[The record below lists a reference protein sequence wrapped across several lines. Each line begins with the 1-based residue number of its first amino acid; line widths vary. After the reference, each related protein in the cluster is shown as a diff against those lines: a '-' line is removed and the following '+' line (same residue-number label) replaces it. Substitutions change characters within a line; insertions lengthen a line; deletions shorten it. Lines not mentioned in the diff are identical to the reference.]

1 MQFPSLHRALFVRTS
16 VSSYMRLL
24 PRYIVRELF
33 LPFIFALGI
42 IVFILFINFF
52 LRAVDR
58 FLGKGLDLFTILEY
72 LFLNLAWIVALAVP
86 MAVLIATLMA
96 FGRLSEDNE
105 INALRSSGISFLT
118 ILRPA
123 LLFSTAIC
131 LLLIF
136 FNTRVLPEM
145 NFHAR
150 LLAGDIRKMRPGLDI
165 EPGHFIDNI
174 PDYSM
179 IIRGKNG
186 NLMEDVR
193 IFSKASKEVQTSI
206 YSETGELSTLDDAI
220 ILTLYDGEIH
230 ELDLENFNNYRRIN
244 FEKHVITIPADDLM
258 INRRDTANRSDRE
271 MTIELMQ
278 EKKTKYAE
286 RKERVEERLQSTIKK
301 VTGIDVLPSN
311 FSEAQKMLNVYKEK
325 IQQDTTL
332 SAAKLRLKERRIR
345 SLERQAKNE
354 FRLLE
359 TYTRSWNKY
368 AVEIHKKFSLP
379 VACILF
385 VLVGAPL
392 GTLSQRGGFT
402 VAITVGFGFFLI
414 YYIFL
419 IGGEEMAD
427 RNIVSPVI
435 GMWTPNA
442 LLSIFGGYLTL
453 HSVRERAPIEFKWPW
468 HKSAS
473 DNESE

>member
-1 MQFPSLHRALFVRTS
+1 
-16 VSSYMRLL
+16 MRLL
-24 PRYIVRELF
+24 PRYIVRELI

-118 ILRPA
+118 ILQPA
-123 LLFSTAIC
+123 LLFGSAVC
-131 LLLIF
+131 LMLIF
-136 FNTRVLPEM
+136 FNTLILPEM

-150 LLAGDIRKMRPGLDI
+150 LLAGDIRKMRPGMDI

-179 IIRGKNG
+179 IIRSKNG

-193 IFSKASKEVQTSI
+193 IFSKESKEVQTSI

-230 ELDLENFNNYRRIN
+230 ELDLENFSNYRRIN
-244 FEKHVITIPADDLM
+244 FEKHIITIPADDLM
-258 INRRDTANRSDRE
+258 LNRRDTANRSDRE
-271 MTIELMQ
+271 MTLGLMQ

-286 RKERVEERLQSTIKK
+286 RKINVEERLQNTINK
-301 VTGIDVLPSN
+301 VTGLEILPEN
-311 FSEAQKMLNVYKEK
+311 FADAQKMLNCYKEEIK
-325 IQQDTTL
+325 QDTSIT
-332 SAAKLRLKERRIR
+332 AAQLRLKERRIR

-354 FRLLE
+354 YRLIE
-359 TYTRSWNKY
+359 SYIKSGNKY
-368 AVEIHKKFSLP
+368 SVEIHKKFSLP
-379 VACILF
+379 IACILF

-392 GTLSQRGGFT
+392 GTLSQKGGFA
-402 VAITVGFGFFLI
+402 VAIMLGFGFFLI

-427 RNIVSPVI
+427 RNIVTPMI
-435 GMWTPNA
+435 GMWTPNVILA
-442 LLSIFGGYLTL
+442 FIGGYLTL
-453 HSVRERAPIEFKWPW
+453 HSVRERAPISMKWPW
-468 HKSAS
+468 HKSHVN
-473 DNESE
+473 DEST

>member
-1 MQFPSLHRALFVRTS
+1 M
-16 VSSYMRLL
+16 
-24 PRYIVRELF
+24 
-33 LPFIFALGI
+33 PFIFALGI

-118 ILRPA
+118 ILQPA
-123 LLFSTAIC
+123 LLFGSAVC
-131 LLLIF
+131 LMLIF
-136 FNTRVLPEM
+136 FNTLILPEM

-150 LLAGDIRKMRPGLDI
+150 LLAGDIRKMRPGMDI

-179 IIRGKNG
+179 IIRSKNG

-193 IFSKASKEVQTSI
+193 IFSKESKEVQTSI
-206 YSETGELSTLDDAI
+206 YSETGKLSTLDDAI

-230 ELDLENFNNYRRIN
+230 ELDLENFSNYRRIN
-244 FEKHVITIPADDLM
+244 FKKHIITIPADDLM
-258 INRRDTANRSDRE
+258 LNRRDTANRSDRE
-271 MTIELMQ
+271 MTLGLMQ

-286 RKERVEERLQSTIKK
+286 RKINVEERLQNTINK
-301 VTGIDVLPSN
+301 VTGLEILPEN
-311 FSEAQKMLNVYKEK
+311 FADAQKMLNYYKEEIK
-325 IQQDTTL
+325 QDTSIT
-332 SAAKLRLKERRIR
+332 AAQLRLKERRIR

-354 FRLLE
+354 YRLIGS
-359 TYTRSWNKY
+359 YIKSGNKY
-368 AVEIHKKFSLP
+368 SVEIHKKFSLP
-379 VACILF
+379 IACILF

-392 GTLSQRGGFT
+392 GTLSQKGGFA
-402 VAITVGFGFFLI
+402 VAIMLGFGFFLI

-427 RNIVSPVI
+427 RNIVTPMI
-435 GMWTPNA
+435 GMWTPNVILA
-442 LLSIFGGYLTL
+442 FFGGYLTL
-453 HSVRERAPIEFKWPW
+453 HSVRERAPISMKWPW
-468 HKSAS
+468 QKSHVN
-473 DNESE
+473 DEST

>member
-1 MQFPSLHRALFVRTS
+1 
-16 VSSYMRLL
+16 MRLL
-24 PRYIVRELF
+24 PRYIARELV

-86 MAVLIATLMA
+86 MAVLIATLMS

-123 LLFSTAIC
+123 LVFGAAVC
-131 LLLIF
+131 LLLII
-136 FNTRVLPEM
+136 FNTRILPEM
-145 NFHAR
+145 NFNAR

-186 NLMEDVR
+186 NLMENVR
-193 IFSKASKEVQTSI
+193 IFSKESKDVQTSI

-220 ILTLYDGEIH
+220 IMTLYDGEIH
-230 ELDLENFNNYRRIN
+230 ELDLDNYNNYRRIN

-271 MTIELMQ
+271 MTVALMQ
-278 EKKTKYAE
+278 EKKVKFAE
-286 RKERVEERLQSTIKK
+286 RKQRVEERLQETIKK
-301 VTGIDVLPSN
+301 VTDLDILPEN
-311 FSEAQKMLNVYKEK
+311 FADAQKLLNRYNEEIK
-325 IQQDTTL
+325 QDTAMT
-332 SAAKLRLKERRIR
+332 AAQMRLKERRLR

-354 FRLLE
+354 FRLLDS
-359 TYTRSWNKY
+359 YTRSWNKY

-392 GTLSQRGGFT
+392 GTLSQRGGFA
-402 VAITVGFGFFLI
+402 VAITLGFGFFLI

-427 RNIVSPVI
+427 RNIVSPII
-435 GMWTPNA
+435 GMWTPNVILA
-442 LLSIFGGYLTL
+442 FLGGYLTL
-453 HSVRERAPIEFKWPW
+453 HSVRERAPIDFKWTW
-468 HKSAS
+468 QKTEEE
-473 DNESE
+473 NESE

>member
-1 MQFPSLHRALFVRTS
+1 
-16 VSSYMRLL
+16 MRLL
-24 PRYIVRELF
+24 PRYIARELV
-33 LPFIFALGI
+33 LPFVFSLVI

-86 MAVLIATLMA
+86 MAVLIASLMA

-118 ILRPA
+118 ILSPA
-123 LLFSTAIC
+123 LAFGAVVC
-131 LLLIF
+131 MLLIF
-136 FNTRVLPEM
+136 FNTKILPEM
-145 NFHAR
+145 NFNAR

-186 NLMEDVR
+186 NLLEDVR

-220 ILTLYDGEIH
+220 ILTLFDGEIH
-230 ELDLENFNNYRRIN
+230 ELDLDNFNNYRRIN

-258 INRRDTANRSDRE
+258 LNRRDTANRSDRE
-271 MTIELMQ
+271 MTLGLMQ
-278 EKKTKYAE
+278 EKQSKYME
-286 RKERVEERLQSTIKK
+286 RKLRVEERLKNTIKN
-301 VTGIDVLPSN
+301 VTEMEIFPEN
-311 FSEAQKMLNVYKEK
+311 FVEAQLMLNLYKEDLK
-325 IQQDTTL
+325 QDTSLT
-332 SAAKLRLKERRIR
+332 AAQLRLKERRIR

-354 FRLLE
+354 FRLLDS
-359 TYTRSWNKY
+359 YIRSWNKY

-402 VAITVGFGFFLI
+402 VAISLGFGFFLI

-435 GMWTPNA
+435 GMWTPNV
-442 LLSIFGGYLTL
+442 LLAIFGGYLTL
-453 HSVRERAPIEFKWPW
+453 HSVRERAPIDFKWPW
-468 HKSAS
+468 QKAKVE
-473 DNESE
+473 NESP

>member
-1 MQFPSLHRALFVRTS
+1 
-16 VSSYMRLL
+16 MRLL
-24 PRYIVRELF
+24 PRYIARELV

-58 FLGKGLDLFTILEY
+58 FLGKGLDLLTILEY

-86 MAVLIATLMA
+86 MAVLIATLMS

-123 LLFSTAIC
+123 LVFGAAVC
-131 LLLIF
+131 LLLII
-136 FNTRVLPEM
+136 FNTRILPEM
-145 NFHAR
+145 NFNAR

-193 IFSKASKEVQTSI
+193 IFSKESKDVQTSI

-220 ILTLYDGEIH
+220 IMTLYDGEIH
-230 ELDLENFNNYRRIN
+230 ELDLDNYNNYRRIN

-271 MTIELMQ
+271 MTVALMQ
-278 EKKTKYAE
+278 EKKVKFAE
-286 RKERVEERLQSTIKK
+286 RKQRVEERLQETIKK
-301 VTGIDVLPSN
+301 VTDLDILPEN
-311 FSEAQKMLNVYKEK
+311 FADAQKLLNRYNEEIK
-325 IQQDTTL
+325 QDTAMT
-332 SAAKLRLKERRIR
+332 AAQMRLKERRLR

-354 FRLLE
+354 FRLLDS
-359 TYTRSWNKY
+359 YTRSWNKY

-392 GTLSQRGGFT
+392 GTLSQRGGFA
-402 VAITVGFGFFLI
+402 VAITLGFGFFLI

-427 RNIVSPVI
+427 RNIVSPII
-435 GMWTPNA
+435 GMWTPNVILA
-442 LLSIFGGYLTL
+442 FLGGYLTL
-453 HSVRERAPIEFKWPW
+453 HSVRERAPIDFKWTW
-468 HKSAS
+468 QKTEEE
-473 DNESE
+473 NESE

>member
-1 MQFPSLHRALFVRTS
+1 
-16 VSSYMRLL
+16 MRLL
-24 PRYIVRELF
+24 PRYIARELVM
-33 LPFIFALGI
+33 PFIFALGI

-105 INALRSSGISFLT
+105 INALRASGISFLT

-123 LLFSTAIC
+123 LLFGTAIC

-136 FNTRVLPEM
+136 FNTKILPEM

-174 PDYSM
+174 PNYSM
-179 IIRGKNG
+179 IIRGKEG

-206 YSETGELSTLDDAI
+206 YSKTGELSTLDDAI

-230 ELDLENFNNYRRIN
+230 ELDLNNFSNYRRIN
-244 FEKHVITIPADDLM
+244 FEKHIITIPADDLM
-258 INRRDTANRSDRE
+258 LNRRDTANRSDRE
-271 MTIELMQ
+271 MTLDLMQ
-278 EKKTKYAE
+278 EKKIKYAK
-286 RKERVEERLQSTIKK
+286 RKMRVEERLHSTIMK
-301 VTGIDVLPSN
+301 VTGSDIFPEN
-311 FSEAQKMLNVYKEK
+311 FADTQKMLNMYKENVK
-325 IQQDTTL
+325 QDTSLT
-332 SAAKLRLKERRIR
+332 SAQLKLKERRIR

-359 TYTRSWNKY
+359 SYIRSWNKY

-392 GTLSQRGGFT
+392 GTLSQKGGFT
-402 VAITVGFGFFLI
+402 AAITLGFGFFLI

-427 RNIVSPVI
+427 RNIVSPIV
-435 GMWTPNA
+435 GMWTPNV
-442 LLSIFGGYLTL
+442 LLAILGGYLTL
-453 HSVRERAPIEFKWPW
+453 YSVRERAPINFKLPW
-468 HKSAS
+468 TKSAS
-473 DNESE
+473 ENESE

>member
-1 MQFPSLHRALFVRTS
+1 
-16 VSSYMRLL
+16 MRLL
-24 PRYIVRELF
+24 PRYIARELVM
-33 LPFIFALGI
+33 PFIFALGI

-105 INALRSSGISFLT
+105 INALRASGISFLT

-123 LLFSTAIC
+123 LLFGTAIC

-136 FNTRVLPEM
+136 FNTKILPEM

-174 PDYSM
+174 PNYSM
-179 IIRGKNG
+179 IIRGKEG
-186 NLMEDVR
+186 NLMEEVR
-193 IFSKASKEVQTSI
+193 IFSKDSKKVQTSI
-206 YSETGELSTLDDAI
+206 YSKTGELSTLDDAI

-230 ELDLENFNNYRRIN
+230 ELDLNNFSNYRRIN
-244 FEKHVITIPADDLM
+244 FEKHIITIPADDLM
-258 INRRDTANRSDRE
+258 LNRRDTANRSDRE
-271 MTIELMQ
+271 MTLDLMQ
-278 EKKTKYAE
+278 EKKIKYAK
-286 RKERVEERLQSTIKK
+286 RKMRVEERLHSTIMK
-301 VTGIDVLPSN
+301 VTGSDIFPEN
-311 FSEAQKMLNVYKEK
+311 FADTQKMLNMYKENVK
-325 IQQDTTL
+325 QDTSLT
-332 SAAKLRLKERRIR
+332 SAQLKLKERRIR

-359 TYTRSWNKY
+359 SYIRSWNKY

-392 GTLSQRGGFT
+392 GTLSQKGGFT
-402 VAITVGFGFFLI
+402 AAITLGFGFFLI

-427 RNIVSPVI
+427 RNIVSPIV
-435 GMWTPNA
+435 GMWTPNV
-442 LLSIFGGYLTL
+442 LLAILGGYLTL
-453 HSVRERAPIEFKWPW
+453 YSVRERAPINFKLPW
-468 HKSAS
+468 TKSAS
-473 DNESE
+473 ENESE

>member
-1 MQFPSLHRALFVRTS
+1 
-16 VSSYMRLL
+16 MRLL
-24 PRYIVRELF
+24 PRYIVRELI

-118 ILRPA
+118 ILQPA
-123 LLFSTAIC
+123 LLFGSAVC
-131 LLLIF
+131 LMLIF
-136 FNTRVLPEM
+136 FNTLILPEM

-150 LLAGDIRKMRPGLDI
+150 LLAGDIRKMRPGMDI

-179 IIRGKNG
+179 IIRSKNG

-193 IFSKASKEVQTSI
+193 IFSKESKEVQTSI
-206 YSETGELSTLDDAI
+206 YSETGKLSTLDDAI

-230 ELDLENFNNYRRIN
+230 ELDLENFSNYRRIN
-244 FEKHVITIPADDLM
+244 FEKHIITIPADDLM
-258 INRRDTANRSDRE
+258 LNRRDTANRSDRE
-271 MTIELMQ
+271 MTLGLMQ

-286 RKERVEERLQSTIKK
+286 RKINVEERLQNTINK
-301 VTGIDVLPSN
+301 VTGLEILPEN
-311 FSEAQKMLNVYKEK
+311 FADAQKMLNYYKEEIK
-325 IQQDTTL
+325 QDTSIT
-332 SAAKLRLKERRIR
+332 AAQLRLKERRIR

-354 FRLLE
+354 YRLIE
-359 TYTRSWNKY
+359 SYIKSGNKY
-368 AVEIHKKFSLP
+368 SVEIHKKFSLP
-379 VACILF
+379 IACILF

-392 GTLSQRGGFT
+392 GTLSQKGGFA
-402 VAITVGFGFFLI
+402 VAIMLGFGFFLI

-427 RNIVSPVI
+427 RNIVTPMI
-435 GMWTPNA
+435 GMWTPNVILA
-442 LLSIFGGYLTL
+442 FFGGYLTL
-453 HSVRERAPIEFKWPW
+453 HSVRERAPISMKWPW
-468 HKSAS
+468 HKSHVN
-473 DNESE
+473 DEST

>member
-1 MQFPSLHRALFVRTS
+1 
-16 VSSYMRLL
+16 MRLL
-24 PRYIVRELF
+24 PRYIARELV

-72 LFLNLAWIVALAVP
+72 LFLTLAWIVALAVP
-86 MAVLIATLMA
+86 MAVLIATLMS

-123 LLFSTAIC
+123 LVFGAAVC
-131 LLLIF
+131 LLLII
-136 FNTRVLPEM
+136 FNTRILPEM
-145 NFHAR
+145 NFNAR

-193 IFSKASKEVQTSI
+193 IFSKESKDVQTSI

-220 ILTLYDGEIH
+220 IMTLYDGEIH
-230 ELDLENFNNYRRIN
+230 ELDLDNYNNYRRIN

-271 MTIELMQ
+271 MTVALMQ
-278 EKKTKYAE
+278 EKKVKFAE
-286 RKERVEERLQSTIKK
+286 RKQRVEERLQETIKK
-301 VTGIDVLPSN
+301 VTDLDILPEN
-311 FSEAQKMLNVYKEK
+311 FADAQKLLNRYNEEIK
-325 IQQDTTL
+325 QDTAMT
-332 SAAKLRLKERRIR
+332 AAQMRLKERRLR
-345 SLERQAKNE
+345 SLERQAKND
-354 FRLLE
+354 FRLLDS
-359 TYTRSWNKY
+359 YTRSWNKY

-392 GTLSQRGGFT
+392 GTLSQRGGFA
-402 VAITVGFGFFLI
+402 VAITLGFGFFLI

-427 RNIVSPVI
+427 RNIVSPII
-435 GMWTPNA
+435 GMWTPNVILA
-442 LLSIFGGYLTL
+442 FLGGYLTL
-453 HSVRERAPIEFKWPW
+453 HSVRERAPIDFKWTW
-468 HKSAS
+468 QKTEEE
-473 DNESE
+473 NESE

>member
-1 MQFPSLHRALFVRTS
+1 
-16 VSSYMRLL
+16 MRLL
-24 PRYIVRELF
+24 PRYIVRELI

-118 ILRPA
+118 ILQPA
-123 LLFSTAIC
+123 LLFGSAVC
-131 LLLIF
+131 LMLIF
-136 FNTRVLPEM
+136 FNTLILPEM

-150 LLAGDIRKMRPGLDI
+150 LLAGDIRKMRPGMDI

-179 IIRGKNG
+179 IIRSKNG

-193 IFSKASKEVQTSI
+193 IFSKESKEVQTSI

-230 ELDLENFNNYRRIN
+230 ELDLENFSNYRRIN
-244 FEKHVITIPADDLM
+244 FEKHIITIPADDLM
-258 INRRDTANRSDRE
+258 LNRRDTANRSDRE
-271 MTIELMQ
+271 MTLGLMQ

-286 RKERVEERLQSTIKK
+286 RKINVEERLQNTINK
-301 VTGIDVLPSN
+301 VTGLEILPEN
-311 FSEAQKMLNVYKEK
+311 FADAQKMLNRYKEEIK
-325 IQQDTTL
+325 RDTSIT
-332 SAAKLRLKERRIR
+332 AAQLRLKERRIR

-354 FRLLE
+354 YRLIE
-359 TYTRSWNKY
+359 SYIKSGNKY
-368 AVEIHKKFSLP
+368 SVEIHKKFSLP
-379 VACILF
+379 IACILF

-392 GTLSQRGGFT
+392 GTLSQKGGFA
-402 VAITVGFGFFLI
+402 VAIMLGFGFFLI

-427 RNIVSPVI
+427 RNIVTPMI
-435 GMWTPNA
+435 GMWTPNVILA
-442 LLSIFGGYLTL
+442 FFGGYLTL
-453 HSVRERAPIEFKWPW
+453 HSVRERAPISMKWPW
-468 HKSAS
+468 HKSHVN
-473 DNESE
+473 DEST

>member
-1 MQFPSLHRALFVRTS
+1 
-16 VSSYMRLL
+16 MRLL
-24 PRYIVRELF
+24 PRYIARELVM
-33 LPFIFALGI
+33 PFIFALGI

-52 LRAVDR
+52 LRAIDR

-105 INALRSSGISFLT
+105 INALRASGISFLT

-123 LLFSTAIC
+123 LLFGTAIC

-136 FNTRVLPEM
+136 FNTKILPEM

-174 PDYSM
+174 PNYSM
-179 IIRGKNG
+179 IIRGKEG
-186 NLMEDVR
+186 NLMEEVR
-193 IFSKASKEVQTSI
+193 IFSKDSKKVQTSI
-206 YSETGELSTLDDAI
+206 YSKTGELSTLDDAI

-230 ELDLENFNNYRRIN
+230 ELDLNNFSNYRRIN
-244 FEKHVITIPADDLM
+244 FEKHIITIPADDLM
-258 INRRDTANRSDRE
+258 LNRRDTANRSDRE
-271 MTIELMQ
+271 MTLDLMQ
-278 EKKTKYAE
+278 EKKIKYAK
-286 RKERVEERLQSTIKK
+286 RKMRVEERLHSTIMK
-301 VTGIDVLPSN
+301 VTGSDIFPEN
-311 FSEAQKMLNVYKEK
+311 FADTQKMLNMYKENVK
-325 IQQDTTL
+325 QDTSLT
-332 SAAKLRLKERRIR
+332 SAQLKLKERRIR

-359 TYTRSWNKY
+359 SYIRSWNKY

-392 GTLSQRGGFT
+392 GTLSQKGGFT
-402 VAITVGFGFFLI
+402 AAITLGFGFFLI

-427 RNIVSPVI
+427 RNIVSPIV
-435 GMWTPNA
+435 GMWTPNV
-442 LLSIFGGYLTL
+442 LLAILGGYLTL
-453 HSVRERAPIEFKWPW
+453 YSVRERAPINFKLPW
-468 HKSAS
+468 TKSAS
-473 DNESE
+473 ENESE

>member
-1 MQFPSLHRALFVRTS
+1 
-16 VSSYMRLL
+16 MRLL
-24 PRYIVRELF
+24 PRYIVRELI

-86 MAVLIATLMA
+86 MAVLISTLMA

-123 LLFSTAIC
+123 LLFGSTIC
-131 LLLIF
+131 LMLIF
-136 FNTRVLPEM
+136 FNTLILPEM

-150 LLAGDIRKMRPGLDI
+150 LLAGDIRKMRPGMDI

-179 IIRGKNG
+179 IIRSKNG

-193 IFSKASKEVQTSI
+193 IFSKESKEVQTSI

-230 ELDLENFNNYRRIN
+230 ELDLENFSNYRRIN
-244 FEKHVITIPADDLM
+244 FEKHIITIPADDLM
-258 INRRDTANRSDRE
+258 LNRRDTANRSDRE
-271 MTIELMQ
+271 MTLGLMQ
-278 EKKTKYAE
+278 EKKTKYVE
-286 RKERVEERLQSTIKK
+286 RKIRVEERLQNTINK
-301 VTGIDVLPSN
+301 VTGLEFLPEN
-311 FSEAQKMLNVYKEK
+311 FADAQKMLNRYKEEIK
-325 IQQDTTL
+325 GDTTL
-332 SAAKLRLKERRIR
+332 TAAQLRLKERRIR

-354 FRLLE
+354 YRLIGS
-359 TYTRSWNKY
+359 YIKSGNKY

-379 VACILF
+379 IACILF

-392 GTLSQRGGFT
+392 GTLSQKGGFA
-402 VAITVGFGFFLI
+402 VAITLGFGFFLI

-427 RNIVSPVI
+427 RNIVNPMI
-435 GMWTPNA
+435 GMWTPNVILA
-442 LLSIFGGYLTL
+442 FFGGYLTL
-453 HSVRERAPIEFKWPW
+453 HSVRERAPLSMKWPW
-468 HKSAS
+468 QKSREN
-473 DNESE
+473 DESA

>member
-1 MQFPSLHRALFVRTS
+1 
-16 VSSYMRLL
+16 MRLL
-24 PRYIVRELF
+24 PRYIVRELI

-118 ILRPA
+118 ILQPA
-123 LLFSTAIC
+123 LLFGSAVC
-131 LLLIF
+131 LMLIF
-136 FNTRVLPEM
+136 FNTLILPEM

-150 LLAGDIRKMRPGLDI
+150 LLAGDIRKMRPGMDI

-179 IIRGKNG
+179 IIRSKNG

-193 IFSKASKEVQTSI
+193 IFSKESKEVQTSI
-206 YSETGELSTLDDAI
+206 YSETGKLSTLDDAI

-230 ELDLENFNNYRRIN
+230 ELDLENFSNYRRIN
-244 FEKHVITIPADDLM
+244 FKKHIITIPADDLM
-258 INRRDTANRSDRE
+258 LNRRDTANRSDRE
-271 MTIELMQ
+271 MTLGLMQ

-286 RKERVEERLQSTIKK
+286 RKINVEERLQNTINK
-301 VTGIDVLPSN
+301 VTGLEILPEN
-311 FSEAQKMLNVYKEK
+311 FADAQKMLNYYKEEIK
-325 IQQDTTL
+325 QDTSIT
-332 SAAKLRLKERRIR
+332 AAQLRLKERRIR

-354 FRLLE
+354 YRLIE
-359 TYTRSWNKY
+359 SYIKSGNKY
-368 AVEIHKKFSLP
+368 SVEIHKKFSLP
-379 VACILF
+379 IACILF

-392 GTLSQRGGFT
+392 GTLSQKGGFA
-402 VAITVGFGFFLI
+402 VAIMLGFGFFLI

-427 RNIVSPVI
+427 RNIVTPMI
-435 GMWTPNA
+435 GMWTPNVILA
-442 LLSIFGGYLTL
+442 FFGGYLTL
-453 HSVRERAPIEFKWPW
+453 HSVRERAPISMKWPW
-468 HKSAS
+468 HKSHVN
-473 DNESE
+473 DEST

>member
-1 MQFPSLHRALFVRTS
+1 
-16 VSSYMRLL
+16 MRLL
-24 PRYIVRELF
+24 PRYIVRELI

-118 ILRPA
+118 ILQPA
-123 LLFSTAIC
+123 LLFGSAVC
-131 LLLIF
+131 LMLIF
-136 FNTRVLPEM
+136 FNTLILPEM

-150 LLAGDIRKMRPGLDI
+150 LLAGDIRKMRPGMDI

-179 IIRGKNG
+179 IIRSKNG

-193 IFSKASKEVQTSI
+193 IFSKESKEVQTSI

-230 ELDLENFNNYRRIN
+230 ELDLENFSNYRRIN
-244 FEKHVITIPADDLM
+244 FEKHIITIPADDLM
-258 INRRDTANRSDRE
+258 LNRRDTANRSDRE
-271 MTIELMQ
+271 MTLGLMQ

-286 RKERVEERLQSTIKK
+286 RKINVEERLQNTINK
-301 VTGIDVLPSN
+301 VTGLEILPEN
-311 FSEAQKMLNVYKEK
+311 FADAQKMLNRYKEEIK
-325 IQQDTTL
+325 RDTSIT
-332 SAAKLRLKERRIR
+332 AAQLRLKERRIR

-354 FRLLE
+354 YRLIGS
-359 TYTRSWNKY
+359 YIKSGNKY
-368 AVEIHKKFSLP
+368 SVEIHKKFSLP
-379 VACILF
+379 IACILF

-392 GTLSQRGGFT
+392 GTLSQKGGFA
-402 VAITVGFGFFLI
+402 VAIMLGFGFFLI

-427 RNIVSPVI
+427 RNIVTPMI
-435 GMWTPNA
+435 GMWTPNVILA
-442 LLSIFGGYLTL
+442 FFGGYLTL
-453 HSVRERAPIEFKWPW
+453 HSVRERAPISMKWPW
-468 HKSAS
+468 HKSHVN
-473 DNESE
+473 DEST

>member
-1 MQFPSLHRALFVRTS
+1 
-16 VSSYMRLL
+16 MRLL
-24 PRYIVRELF
+24 PRYIVRELI

-118 ILRPA
+118 ILQPA
-123 LLFSTAIC
+123 LLFGSAVC
-131 LLLIF
+131 LMLIF
-136 FNTRVLPEM
+136 FNTLILPEM

-150 LLAGDIRKMRPGLDI
+150 LLAGDIRKMRPGMDI

-179 IIRGKNG
+179 IIRSKNG

-193 IFSKASKEVQTSI
+193 IFSKESKEVQTSI

-230 ELDLENFNNYRRIN
+230 ELDLENFSNYRRIN
-244 FEKHVITIPADDLM
+244 FEKHIITIPADDLM
-258 INRRDTANRSDRE
+258 LNRRDTANRSDRE
-271 MTIELMQ
+271 MTLGLMQ

-286 RKERVEERLQSTIKK
+286 RKINVEERLQNTINK
-301 VTGIDVLPSN
+301 VTGLEILPEN
-311 FSEAQKMLNVYKEK
+311 FADAQKMLNYYKEEIK
-325 IQQDTTL
+325 QDTSIT
-332 SAAKLRLKERRIR
+332 AAQLRLKERRIR

-354 FRLLE
+354 YRLIGS
-359 TYTRSWNKY
+359 YIKSGNKY
-368 AVEIHKKFSLP
+368 SVEIHKKFSLP
-379 VACILF
+379 IACILF

-392 GTLSQRGGFT
+392 GTLSQKGGFA
-402 VAITVGFGFFLI
+402 VAIMLGFGFFLI

-427 RNIVSPVI
+427 RNIVTPMI
-435 GMWTPNA
+435 GMWTPNVILA
-442 LLSIFGGYLTL
+442 FFGGYLTL
-453 HSVRERAPIEFKWPW
+453 HSVRERAPISMKWPW
-468 HKSAS
+468 HKSHVN
-473 DNESE
+473 DEST

>member
-1 MQFPSLHRALFVRTS
+1 
-16 VSSYMRLL
+16 MRLL
-24 PRYIVRELF
+24 PRYIVRELI

-118 ILRPA
+118 ILQPA
-123 LLFSTAIC
+123 LLFGSAVC
-131 LLLIF
+131 LMLIF
-136 FNTRVLPEM
+136 FNTLILPEM

-150 LLAGDIRKMRPGLDI
+150 LLAGDIRKMRPGMDI

-179 IIRGKNG
+179 IIRSKNG

-193 IFSKASKEVQTSI
+193 IFSKESKEVQTSI

-230 ELDLENFNNYRRIN
+230 ELDLENFSNYRRIN
-244 FEKHVITIPADDLM
+244 FEKHIITIPADDLM
-258 INRRDTANRSDRE
+258 LNRRDTANRSDRE
-271 MTIELMQ
+271 MTLGLMQ

-286 RKERVEERLQSTIKK
+286 RKINVEERLQNTINK
-301 VTGIDVLPSN
+301 VTGLEILPEN
-311 FSEAQKMLNVYKEK
+311 FADAQKMLNYYKEEIK
-325 IQQDTTL
+325 QDTSIT
-332 SAAKLRLKERRIR
+332 AAQLRLKERRIR

-354 FRLLE
+354 YRLIE
-359 TYTRSWNKY
+359 SYIKSGNKY
-368 AVEIHKKFSLP
+368 SVEIHKKFSLP
-379 VACILF
+379 IACILF

-392 GTLSQRGGFT
+392 GTLSQKGGFA
-402 VAITVGFGFFLI
+402 VAIMLGFGFFLI

-427 RNIVSPVI
+427 RNIVTPMI
-435 GMWTPNA
+435 GMWTPNVILA
-442 LLSIFGGYLTL
+442 FFGGYLTL
-453 HSVRERAPIEFKWPW
+453 HSVRERAPISMKWPW
-468 HKSAS
+468 QKSHVN
-473 DNESE
+473 DEST

>member
-1 MQFPSLHRALFVRTS
+1 
-16 VSSYMRLL
+16 MRLL
-24 PRYIVRELF
+24 PRYIARELVM
-33 LPFIFALGI
+33 PFIFALGI

-105 INALRSSGISFLT
+105 INALRASGISFLT

-123 LLFSTAIC
+123 LLFGTAIC

-136 FNTRVLPEM
+136 FNTKILPEM

-174 PDYSM
+174 PNYSM
-179 IIRGKNG
+179 IIRGKEG
-186 NLMEDVR
+186 NLMEEVR
-193 IFSKASKEVQTSI
+193 IFSKDSKEVQTSI
-206 YSETGELSTLDDAI
+206 YSKTGELSTLDDAI

-230 ELDLENFNNYRRIN
+230 ELDLNNFSNYRRIN
-244 FEKHVITIPADDLM
+244 FEKHIITIPADDLM
-258 INRRDTANRSDRE
+258 LNRRDTANRSDRE
-271 MTIELMQ
+271 MTLDLMQ
-278 EKKTKYAE
+278 EKKIKYAK
-286 RKERVEERLQSTIKK
+286 RKMRVEERLHSTIMK
-301 VTGIDVLPSN
+301 VTGSDIFPEN
-311 FSEAQKMLNVYKEK
+311 FADTQKMLNMYKENVK
-325 IQQDTTL
+325 QDTSLT
-332 SAAKLRLKERRIR
+332 SAQLKLKERRIR

-359 TYTRSWNKY
+359 SYIRSWNKY

-392 GTLSQRGGFT
+392 GTLSQKGGFT
-402 VAITVGFGFFLI
+402 AAITLGFGFFLI

-427 RNIVSPVI
+427 RNIVSPIV
-435 GMWTPNA
+435 GMWTPNV
-442 LLSIFGGYLTL
+442 LLAILGGYLTL
-453 HSVRERAPIEFKWPW
+453 YSVRERAPINFKLPW
-468 HKSAS
+468 TKSAS
-473 DNESE
+473 ENESE

>member
-1 MQFPSLHRALFVRTS
+1 
-16 VSSYMRLL
+16 MRLL
-24 PRYIVRELF
+24 PRYIVRELI

-118 ILRPA
+118 ILQPA
-123 LLFSTAIC
+123 LLFGSAVC
-131 LLLIF
+131 LMLIF
-136 FNTRVLPEM
+136 FNTLILPEM

-150 LLAGDIRKMRPGLDI
+150 LLAGDIRKMRPGMDI

-179 IIRGKNG
+179 IIRSKNG

-193 IFSKASKEVQTSI
+193 IFSKESKEVQTSI
-206 YSETGELSTLDDAI
+206 YSETGKLSTLDDAI

-230 ELDLENFNNYRRIN
+230 ELDLENFSNYRRIN
-244 FEKHVITIPADDLM
+244 FEKHIITIPADDLM
-258 INRRDTANRSDRE
+258 LNRRDTANRSDRE
-271 MTIELMQ
+271 MTLGLMQ

-286 RKERVEERLQSTIKK
+286 RKINVEERLQNTINK
-301 VTGIDVLPSN
+301 VTGLEILPEN
-311 FSEAQKMLNVYKEK
+311 FADAQKMLNRYKEEIK
-325 IQQDTTL
+325 QDTSIT
-332 SAAKLRLKERRIR
+332 AAQLRLKERRIR

-354 FRLLE
+354 YRLIE
-359 TYTRSWNKY
+359 SYIKSGNKY
-368 AVEIHKKFSLP
+368 SVEIHKKFSLP
-379 VACILF
+379 IACILF

-392 GTLSQRGGFT
+392 GTLSQKGGFA
-402 VAITVGFGFFLI
+402 VAIMLGFGFFLI

-427 RNIVSPVI
+427 RNIVTPMI
-435 GMWTPNA
+435 GMWTPNVILA
-442 LLSIFGGYLTL
+442 FIGGYLTL
-453 HSVRERAPIEFKWPW
+453 HSVRERAPISMKWPW
-468 HKSAS
+468 QKSHVN
-473 DNESE
+473 DEST

>member
-1 MQFPSLHRALFVRTS
+1 
-16 VSSYMRLL
+16 MRLL
-24 PRYIVRELF
+24 PRYIVRELI

-118 ILRPA
+118 ILQPA
-123 LLFSTAIC
+123 LLFGSAVC
-131 LLLIF
+131 LMLIF
-136 FNTRVLPEM
+136 FNTLILPEM

-150 LLAGDIRKMRPGLDI
+150 LLAGDIRKMRPGMDI

-179 IIRGKNG
+179 IIRSKNG

-193 IFSKASKEVQTSI
+193 IFSKESKEVQTSI
-206 YSETGELSTLDDAI
+206 YSETGKLSTLDDAI

-230 ELDLENFNNYRRIN
+230 ELDLENFSNYRRIN
-244 FEKHVITIPADDLM
+244 FKKHIITIPADDLM
-258 INRRDTANRSDRE
+258 LNRRDTANRSDRE
-271 MTIELMQ
+271 MTLGLMQ

-286 RKERVEERLQSTIKK
+286 RKINVEERLQNTINK
-301 VTGIDVLPSN
+301 VTGLEILPEN
-311 FSEAQKMLNVYKEK
+311 FADAQKMLNRYKEEIK
-325 IQQDTTL
+325 QDTSIT
-332 SAAKLRLKERRIR
+332 AAQLRLKERRIR

-354 FRLLE
+354 YRLIGS
-359 TYTRSWNKY
+359 YIKSGNKY
-368 AVEIHKKFSLP
+368 SVEIHKKFSLP
-379 VACILF
+379 IACILF

-392 GTLSQRGGFT
+392 GTLSQKGGFA
-402 VAITVGFGFFLI
+402 VAIMLGFGFFLI

-427 RNIVSPVI
+427 RNIVTPMI
-435 GMWTPNA
+435 GMWTPNVILA
-442 LLSIFGGYLTL
+442 FIGGYLTL
-453 HSVRERAPIEFKWPW
+453 HSVRERAPISMKWPW
-468 HKSAS
+468 QKSHVN
-473 DNESE
+473 DEST

>member
-1 MQFPSLHRALFVRTS
+1 
-16 VSSYMRLL
+16 MRLL
-24 PRYIVRELF
+24 PRYIVRELI

-118 ILRPA
+118 ILQPA
-123 LLFSTAIC
+123 LLFGSAVC
-131 LLLIF
+131 LMLIF
-136 FNTRVLPEM
+136 FNTLILPEM

-150 LLAGDIRKMRPGLDI
+150 LLAGDIRKMRPGMDI

-179 IIRGKNG
+179 IIRSKNG

-193 IFSKASKEVQTSI
+193 IFSKESKEVQTSI
-206 YSETGELSTLDDAI
+206 YSETGKLSTLDDAI

-230 ELDLENFNNYRRIN
+230 ELDLENFSNYRRIN
-244 FEKHVITIPADDLM
+244 FEKHIITIPADDLM
-258 INRRDTANRSDRE
+258 LNRRDTANRSDRE
-271 MTIELMQ
+271 MTLGLMQ

-286 RKERVEERLQSTIKK
+286 RKINVEERLQNTINK
-301 VTGIDVLPSN
+301 VTGLEILPEN
-311 FSEAQKMLNVYKEK
+311 FADAQKMLNYYKEEIK
-325 IQQDTTL
+325 QDTSIT
-332 SAAKLRLKERRIR
+332 AAQLRLKERRIR

-354 FRLLE
+354 YRLIGS
-359 TYTRSWNKY
+359 YIKSGNKY
-368 AVEIHKKFSLP
+368 SVEIHKKFSLP
-379 VACILF
+379 IACILF

-392 GTLSQRGGFT
+392 GTLSQKGGFA
-402 VAITVGFGFFLI
+402 VAITLGFGFFLI

-427 RNIVSPVI
+427 RNIVTPMI
-435 GMWTPNA
+435 GMWTPNVILA
-442 LLSIFGGYLTL
+442 FFGGYLTL
-453 HSVRERAPIEFKWPW
+453 HSVRERAPISMKWPW
-468 HKSAS
+468 QKSHVN
-473 DNESE
+473 DEST

>member
-1 MQFPSLHRALFVRTS
+1 
-16 VSSYMRLL
+16 MRLL
-24 PRYIVRELF
+24 PRYIARELVM
-33 LPFIFALGI
+33 PFIFALGI

-52 LRAVDR
+52 LRAIDR

-105 INALRSSGISFLT
+105 INALRASGISFLT

-123 LLFSTAIC
+123 LLFGTAIC

-136 FNTRVLPEM
+136 FNTKILPEM

-174 PDYSM
+174 PNYSM
-179 IIRGKNG
+179 IIRGKEG

-193 IFSKASKEVQTSI
+193 IFSKDSKEVQTSI
-206 YSETGELSTLDDAI
+206 YSKTGELSTLDDAI

-230 ELDLENFNNYRRIN
+230 ELDLNNFSNYRRIN
-244 FEKHVITIPADDLM
+244 FEKHIITIPADDLM
-258 INRRDTANRSDRE
+258 LNRRDTANRSDRE
-271 MTIELMQ
+271 MTLDLMQ
-278 EKKTKYAE
+278 EKKIKYAK
-286 RKERVEERLQSTIKK
+286 RKMRVEERLHSTIMK
-301 VTGIDVLPSN
+301 VTGSDIFPEN
-311 FSEAQKMLNVYKEK
+311 FADTQKMLNMYKENVK
-325 IQQDTTL
+325 QDTSLT
-332 SAAKLRLKERRIR
+332 SAQLKLKERRIR

-359 TYTRSWNKY
+359 SYIRSWNKY

-392 GTLSQRGGFT
+392 GTLSQKGGFT
-402 VAITVGFGFFLI
+402 AAITLGFGFFLI

-427 RNIVSPVI
+427 RNIVSPIV
-435 GMWTPNA
+435 GMWTPNV
-442 LLSIFGGYLTL
+442 LLAILGGYLTL
-453 HSVRERAPIEFKWPW
+453 YSVRERAPINFKLPW
-468 HKSAS
+468 TKSAS
-473 DNESE
+473 ENESE